1 MQEDKHGG
9 GTKVK
14 GDFLFY
20 FFKMEEIAVWL
31 MLMEQYHVEGNVGE
45 AELLELGP

>member
-1 MQEDKHGG
+1 MQEDIHGG
-9 GTKVK
+9 GTTVK
-14 GDFLFY
+14 GDFMVYL
-20 FFKMEEIAVWL
+20 FKMEGIAVWC